1 MGNNR
6 FDNLTRYIGE
16 QKTRR
21 NMIKAAAGS
30 TLAVLGMGAARRVA
44 LGQDVSIESTGYQND
59 TCVDSGDCRRGLRC
73 DTTLNNPSACTGGI
87 AVARKATPARLTGSA
102 AMAET

>member
-1 MGNNR
+1 MDNNR

-30 TLAVLGMGAARRVA
+30 TLAVLGM
-44 LGQDVSIESTGYQND
+44 
-59 TCVDSGDCRRGLRC
+59 
-73 DTTLNNPSACTGGI
+73 
-87 AVARKATPARLTGSA
+87 SA
-102 AMAET
+102 APGGSRPGRFYSVDWLSERCLRRQWGLPPRSSLRHHFEQPQVRVQAELRWQERRRLQD

>member
-1 MGNNR
+1 MDNNR

-30 TLAVLGMGAARRVA
+30 TLAVLGMGAAA
-44 LGQDVSIESTGYQND
+44 GSL
-59 TCVDSGDCRRGLRC
+59 
-73 DTTLNNPSACTGGI
+73 SARTFLFS
-87 AVARKATPARLTGSA
+87 RPAIRMMPA
-102 AMAET
+102 